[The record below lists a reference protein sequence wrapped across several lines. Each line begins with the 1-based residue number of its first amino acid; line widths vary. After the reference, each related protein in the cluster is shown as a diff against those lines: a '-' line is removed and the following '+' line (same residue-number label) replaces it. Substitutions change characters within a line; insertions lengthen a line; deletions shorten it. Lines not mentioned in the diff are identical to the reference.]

1 MGRNKQ
7 PVALIAAKGKTHLTK
22 EEIKRRM
29 NEEVQPVN
37 ADVEPPSYLSKKQ
50 KDEFNEIAR
59 MLRAL
64 NVLNETDVDAVA
76 RYVLS
81 RGMYVNLTKQL
92 SKKEIMNDPDLL
104 DKYIKNQDK
113 AFKQCRAAASDLG
126 LTITSRAK
134 LVVPD
139 SAKPAPKEN
148 KFAKFNK
155 GAVG

>member
-7 PVALIAAKGKTHLTK
+7 PVSLVVAKGKTHLTK
-22 EEIKRRM
+22 EEIERRM
-29 NEEVQPVN
+29 TEEVQPVN
-37 ADVEPPSYLSKKQ
+37 ADVVPPSYLTKKQ
-50 KDEFNEIAR
+50 KEEFTEIAEQ
-59 MLRAL
+59 LKAL

-81 RGMYVNLTKQL
+81 KELYINLTKQL
-92 SKKEIMNDPDLL
+92 NKKGVMDDPDIL
-104 DKYIKNQDK
+104 DKYIRNQDK
-113 AFKQCRAAASDLG
+113 AFKQCRAAAGDLG

-134 LVVPD
+134 LVVPE

-148 KFAKFNK
+148 KFARFNK